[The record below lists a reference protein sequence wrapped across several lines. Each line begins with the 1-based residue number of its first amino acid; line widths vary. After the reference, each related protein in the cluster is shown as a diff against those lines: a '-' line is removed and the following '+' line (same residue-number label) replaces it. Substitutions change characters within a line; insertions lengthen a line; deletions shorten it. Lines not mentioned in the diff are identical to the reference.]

1 MRTPLGFDDGPVT
14 GIDASKV
21 SAARLWNHCNPTDE
35 WSLVVNDTMYLRE
48 WGEGIARLA
57 NAFSAGFQAAQ
68 GYPPG
73 EHEVRLVSAEE
84 GAAAVALLVHAG
96 AAEVLQEYYA
106 QLGSVVLPDLGSG
119 IWIDDASSLVSQTEV
134 GNYPKKLAGAIHDA
148 VTVFGTDGGGG
159 MYAVSHT
166 NGGIYHLTLGALT
179 GDTYELDAD
188 GYRCTA
194 TDLRGFLEQLRTDL
208 TGAVLAQQAA
218 HPRRGRQ

>member
-1 MRTPLGFDDGPVT
+1 M
-14 GIDASKV
+14 
-21 SAARLWNHCNPTDE
+21 
-35 WSLVVNDTMYLRE
+35 NDTVYLRE
-48 WGEGIARLA
+48 WGEDMARLA

-96 AAEVLQEYYA
+96 AAEVLREYYA
-106 QLGSVVLPDLGSG
+106 QLGSVVLPDLGRG
-119 IWIDDASSLVSQTEV
+119 IWIDDASSLLSQTEA
-134 GNYPKKLAGAIHDA
+134 GNYPKKLAGAVHDT

-166 NGGIYHLTLGALT
+166 SGAIYHLTLGALT
-179 GDTYELDAD
+179 GNSYDLDAG

-194 TDLRGFLEQLRTDL
+194 TGLRDFLEQLRTDL
-208 TGAVLAQQAA
+208 TRAVLAQQAA

>member
-1 MRTPLGFDDGPVT
+1 MNNT
-14 GIDASKV
+14 A
-21 SAARLWNHCNPTDE
+21 
-35 WSLVVNDTMYLRE
+35 YLRE
-48 WGEGIARLA
+48 WGEDMARLA

-73 EHEVRLVSAEE
+73 EHEVRLISAEE
-84 GAAAVALLVHAG
+84 GAAAVSLLVHAG
-96 AAEVLQEYYA
+96 AAEALHEYYA

-119 IWIDDASSLVSQTEV
+119 IWIDDASSLVSQAKA
-134 GNYPKKLAGAIHDA
+134 GNYPKKLAGAIHDT

-166 NGGIYHLTLGALT
+166 SGGIYHLTLGALT
-179 GDTYELDAD
+179 GDSYDLDAD

-208 TGAVLAQQAA
+208 AGALLAQQAA
-218 HPRRGRQ
+218 HSLRGRH